1 MVYYLKAFQLLNCI
15 CNLLL
20 CYAALCGLLSSVVVE
35 GILNNI
41 NISYYSRNS
50 SKVYSSR
57 TTDIKHQ
64 EWFMIIVFTI
74 FVVIVICENW

>member
-1 MVYYLKAFQLLNCI
+1 MVYYLKAFQLLHCI

-41 NISYYSRNS
+41 NI
-50 SKVYSSR
+50 
-57 TTDIKHQ
+57 IL
-64 EWFMIIVFTI
+64 IILEILVKYI
-74 FVVIVICENW
+74 AVE